1 MKIFRSSKTLCFILV
16 TASLSASALAGD
28 NDDPADMQN
37 VQKEWSEAIASLK
50 GYSVAQRDVAVEKAG
65 ETLADMDTRI
75 DDLEQRTAEEW
86 ADLSAEARVARRKA
100 IRELT
105 VSRNELAEWYGGMKH
120 SSSQAWGE
128 VQEGFIDAY
137 GVMQDAWNDALEEFD

>member
-1 MKIFRSSKTLCFILV
+1 MKNFCSSKILCFIVV
-16 TASLSASALAGD
+16 TASLSAQVYASD
-28 NDDPADMQN
+28 HDDSADMQN

-105 VSRNELAEWYGGMKH
+105 ASRNDLAEWYGGMKH
-120 SSSQAWGE
+120 SSSQAWDE
-128 VQEGFIDAY
+128 VQEGFVDAY
-137 GVMQDAWNDALEEFD
+137 GVMQEAWNDALEEFE